1 STDER
6 DVPLEKQA
14 WIRFMAPVVPN
25 TVNALF
31 QAIDQ
36 LISSGVQHLHLMLS
50 SPGGSV
56 FHGLS
61 VHNYLR
67 GLEIRVTTYNF
78 GSVDSIGV
86 IIFCAGSKRVCV
98 PHARFLIH
106 GVSLSL
112 NGGINVDEKGLEEHL
127 KSIKIDAENIARV
140 ISDTTGRNLKD
151 VENDMLERTTLSPT
165 QAEKYGLVTDV
176 EKNLYRG
183 GKLYAI

>member
-1 STDER
+1 
-6 DVPLEKQA
+6 
-14 WIRFMAPVVPN
+14 
-25 TVNALF
+25 
-31 QAIDQ
+31 
-36 LISSGVQHLHLMLS
+36 
-50 SPGGSV
+50 
-56 FHGLS
+56 
-61 VHNYLR
+61 
-67 GLEIRVTTYNF
+67 
-78 GSVDSIGV
+78 
-86 IIFCAGSKRVCV
+86 
-98 PHARFLIH
+98 ARFLIH

-183 GKLYAI
+183 GKLYAIYEGGQVFQTSQGMEQLANHTATTMHYS